1 MNILRA
7 AHLGMCFGVRDAITL
22 AQREAASGPITVLGD
37 LVHNEIVLSRLREQG
52 VRIERELEAVHTP
65 TVLITAHGASER
77 RTSEVLQ
84 RGHRLVE
91 ATCPLVRFAHDRVA
105 DLVRE
110 GFHPVIIGQRLH
122 VEVRGLTE
130 DLDAFDVILE
140 DQDVYLCFL
149 DNDTVVGPATIRLLA
164 ECLNSHADV
173 AVACGKAYTAS
184 PSTTIMSVGMTVNL
198 YTGVVTDTGTGEADT
213 GQYESPG
220 YVAACGGFCFMVKH
234 DVFRDCN
241 GLDNSF
247 NPYGFEDVDFC
258 LRVRDK
264 GYRCFYVPQA
274 ILYHKGCKIGR
285 GFVLHYEKYKVK
297 HLLLLLRRHATF
309 VQKLTS
315 AVLIPSRALL
325 AILRLLAHGEFR
337 VVAAQFRGAFESVVN
352 RS

>member
-1 MNILRA
+1 VLTHNNLDDTIECLRSVLNSDCAECDVLLVDNHSADDSIENIRSLFPDIHYLINA
-7 AHLGMCFGVRDAITL
+7 ANLGVAGGRNAGWQCVRQL
-22 AQREAASGPITVLGD
+22 
-37 LVHNEIVLSRLREQG
+37 
-52 VRIERELEAVHTP
+52 
-65 TVLITAHGASER
+65 
-77 RTSEVLQ
+77 
-84 RGHRLVE
+84 
-91 ATCPLVRFAHDRVA
+91 
-105 DLVRE
+105 
-110 GFHPVIIGQRLH
+110 
-122 VEVRGLTE
+122 
-130 DLDAFDVILE
+130 LDAD
-140 DQDVYLCFL
+140 YLCFL